1 MDTNVTPENQGD
13 GCSDRGQPRAMCPG
27 SADATWDSEALD
39 SLLSE
44 ANALALYIARHG
56 DRIFAGDAELQ
67 DTPYNDLLAAI
78 AGVTA
83 SRSASDWQS
92 LMTTYARVTAITY
105 EKRGVNGRT
114 ILDTGNVRTGA
125 RGSSRW
131 AQILG
136 WFASKRRYRPVTI
149 GVILFAMA
157 LTVEV
162 AMNPTVGDSNSD
174 TAKLISALAPLLIPA
189 LWGGIGACTF
199 LMKRLSDKLFELSYE
214 ESRQRGDVV
223 RIVLGAV
230 LGVVAIQLFTEFSGT
245 ADDARLPIMMT
256 AFIAGLGVKPVYAAF
271 EALSDGLARR
281 LGPDGPQAPKP

>member
-1 MDTNVTPENQGD
+1 MDTNARPDNQGD
-13 GCSDRGQPRAMCPG
+13 GSSDQGQSRAMCPEN
-27 SADATWDSEALD
+27 ADATWDTVALE
-39 SLLSE
+39 SLLRE

-56 DRIFAGDAELQ
+56 DRGLAGAVDPQ
-67 DTPYNDLLAAI
+67 DTPYNDLLVAI

-83 SRSASDWQS
+83 SRSASDWQR

-114 ILDTGNVRTGA
+114 ILDTGNVGTGA

-131 AQILG
+131 SRIVG

-174 TAKLISALAPLLIPA
+174 MAKLISALAPLLIPA
-189 LWGGIGACTF
+189 LLGRDWC
-199 LMKRLSDKLFELSYE
+199 LHLFDETP
-214 ESRQRGDVV
+214 
-223 RIVLGAV
+223 LGQTV
-230 LGVVAIQLFTEFSGT
+230 
-245 ADDARLPIMMT
+245 
-256 AFIAGLGVKPVYAAF
+256 
-271 EALSDGLARR
+271 
-281 LGPDGPQAPKP
+281 